1 MEKYSAKIQRY
12 ESLLAKAKLAPDI
25 DTKFLESIIS
35 QLKKGIQLSPK
46 QAISMVKLENL
57 INYKV
62 RNV

>member
-12 ESLLAKAKLAPDI
+12 ESLLQKAKLAPEI
-25 DTKFLESIIS
+25 DTRFLESVIA
-35 QLKKGIQLSPK
+35 QLKNGIQLSHK
-46 QAISMVKLENL
+46 QAISMVKVENL